1 LHPGILLDF
10 FLKRLF
16 SQKKRLYLITDRT
29 ISGLS
34 HSDIVRQAVTSG
46 IDIIQLREKDM
57 PKSQLYKEAAFIR
70 ELTLRRRITFIV
82 NDYVDLACTV
92 HADGVHLGQ
101 DDMPVQEAR
110 KILGKKS
117 IIGIS
122 THNLRQAFQ
131 AQHDGADY
139 IGFGPLF
146 STATKDAGKPKGIHA
161 LRKIKRHITIPVVA
175 IGGITLEN
183 APHVMSSGA
192 DAIAVAS
199 AILSGDIRERVK
211 KFMNVV

>member
-1 LHPGILLDF
+1 
-10 FLKRLF
+10 LKRLF

-34 HSDIVRQAVTSG
+34 HTDIVKQAVKTG
-46 IDIIQLREKDM
+46 IRIIQLREKDL
-57 PKSQLYKEAAFIR
+57 PKNQIYKEAASIR
-70 ELTLRRRITFIV
+70 VLTLRHGITFIV
-82 NDYVDLACTV
+82 NDYVDIACAV
-92 HADGVHLGQ
+92 HADGVHIGQ

-110 KILGKKS
+110 EILGKKS

-122 THNLRQAFQ
+122 THSLRQAVQ

-146 STATKDAGKPKGIHA
+146 STATKNAGKPKGVHA
-161 LRKIKRHITIPVVA
+161 LREIKQQLSIPVVA

-183 APHVMSSGA
+183 APHALRSGA
-192 DAIAVAS
+192 DATAVAS
-199 AILSGDIRERVK
+199 AILSGDIRENVK
-211 KFMNVV
+211 KFMNVL